1 MGCKMKRF
9 KIPIV
14 IGSIIIILF
23 FVNLRFDLID
33 RVSVQFSSEK
43 YAEFIS
49 EIDYEKE
56 LLKEPVCIKDM
67 ASQDKEL
74 TQTDL
79 NKIIYT
85 YDFHA
90 QLREKYN
97 LSSIA
102 TADSDFDKTVQILEW
117 LTKHTYYSGMQ
128 MKLLKDDTLNIL
140 DYSFDKPFTRAI
152 NCRYRA
158 IAFADCLVSVGIKA
172 FPVAMVSSEFT
183 GSHFTCLVYI
193 SEEDKWCSFDP
204 SFGCWFTDD
213 EGNLLDIFEIREL
226 FLENKEPIVKG
237 YSFNGKQENFDVYIN
252 FFMKFCISNLSTWA
266 DNSSEGR
273 SENTFSGRKQF
284 ASVIPEIKHYTTKN
298 NSIN

>member
-1 MGCKMKRF
+1 MKRF
-9 KIPIV
+9 KIPII
-14 IGSIIIILF
+14 IGSIVIILF

-43 YAEFIS
+43 YAEYIS

-79 NKIIYT
+79 DKIIYT

-102 TADSDFDKTVQILEW
+102 TADSDFDKAVQILEW

-237 YSFNGKQENFDVYIN
+237 YSFNGEQENFDVYIN
-252 FFMKFCISNLSTWA
+252 LFMKLCVSNLSTWA
-266 DNSSEGR
+266 DNSGEGR
-273 SENTFSGRKQF
+273 SKNTFSERKQF
-284 ASVIPEIKHYTTKN
+284 DSVIPEIKTFN
-298 NSIN
+298 NEKQFNEMIS